1 MTGQTKLILYVDL
14 PGVHPYEI
22 GPEIWQ
28 VPIADAIG
36 DEADAIAYASTADHL
51 GEPTPADHDRLRDRV
66 VAEMTGALTAAG
78 DSYTAPDGV
87 RYSLTEQP
95 GLDLHGPSNTL
106 GPVPE
111 SPSEPIVVEVVR
123 FDDLPLGSPASRRA
137 IVRWSDRTEGQALA
151 WYSDEILIC
160 EGDLV
165 GKTMAELRSL
175 HFRRDRD
182 WLQS

>member
-66 VAEMTGALTAAG
+66 VAEMTGALTACATRSPSSPGLTSMDRPIRSAQCRSLRQSRSSWRSSASTTSRLDRRQAG
-78 DSYTAPDGV
+78 ARSYAGATAPRV
-87 RYSLTEQP
+87 KRLP
-95 GLDLHGPSNTL
+95 GT
-106 GPVPE
+106 
-111 SPSEPIVVEVVR
+111 
-123 FDDLPLGSPASRRA
+123 A
-137 IVRWSDRTEGQALA
+137 T
-151 WYSDEILIC
+151 
-160 EGDLV
+160 
-165 GKTMAELRSL
+165 RS
-175 HFRRDRD
+175 
-182 WLQS
+182 